1 MIDLTLVLLPI
12 VGFLIGLLV
21 TTLGGG
27 GGGLYVP
34 ILTLLGVAP
43 QVAVATSLAT
53 VLPTTA
59 VGAYSHNRKGNV
71 DVQTGI
77 ILGAGGII
85 GTLLGAYV
93 ANLIP
98 PNLLKKALGL
108 LLLIFAIPMIRRFIK
123 TYRKPKTHP
132 ENEEIREVVGEVDE
146 ATGEAKGE
154 DPERETLKLTGAKR
168 IFASLFGV
176 AGGVLAGVFGLSG
189 TPPISAGLYSLG
201 LPTLMVVG
209 TTVFVL
215 VFNSLAGI
223 GGYLVLGRFDVVLTV
238 LLGGGAVVGSF
249 LGPRVLEKAGKEAV
263 EKFIP
268 PVLISISVI
277 FGLALIF

>member
-1 MIDLTLVLLPI
+1 MIDYTLIFLPF

-34 ILTLLGVAP
+34 ILTLLGVTP

-71 DVQTGI
+71 DVKTGI
-77 ILGAGGII
+77 ILGIGGII
-85 GTLLGAYV
+85 GTLMGAYV

-98 PNLLKKALGL
+98 PNLLKKGLGL
-108 LLLIFAIPMIRRFIK
+108 LLLIFAIPMIRRFIGVYK
-123 TYRKPKTHP
+123 KSKAKPL
-132 ENEEIREVVGEVDE
+132 ENEESHEIEE
-146 ATGEAKGE
+146 AVGE
-154 DPERETLKLTGAKR
+154 DPDRETLKLTGPKR

-223 GGYLVLGRFDVVLTV
+223 GGYLFLGRFDVVLTV
-238 LLGGGAVVGSF
+238 LLGGGAIVGSF
-249 LGPRVLEKAGKEAV
+249 LGPKLLEKAGKELV
-263 EKFIP
+263 EKYIP
-268 PVLISISVI
+268 PVLICISVI

>member
-1 MIDLTLVLLPI
+1 MFDLTLVLLPI

-34 ILTLLGVAP
+34 ILTLLGVTP

-59 VGAYSHNRKGNV
+59 VGAYSHNRRGNV
-71 DVQTGI
+71 DVQTGL
-77 ILGAGGII
+77 ILGIGGII

-98 PNLLKKALGL
+98 SYLLKKGLGL
-108 LLLIFAIPMIRRFIK
+108 LLLIFAIPMIRRFLK
-123 TYRKPKTHP
+123 AYRKPETH
-132 ENEEIREVVGEVDE
+132 ETAD
-146 ATGEAKGE
+146 E
-154 DPERETLKLTGAKR
+154 DPEIEKNIGGDPDRETLKLTGPKR

-201 LPTLMVVG
+201 LPTIMVVG

-223 GGYLVLGRFDVVLTV
+223 GGYMFLGRFDVVLTV

-249 LGPRVLEKAGKEAV
+249 LGPRLLEKAGKEVV

-277 FGLALIF
+277 FGLALLL

>member
-1 MIDLTLVLLPI
+1 MSNLTLVILPI

-34 ILTLLGVAP
+34 ILTLLGVTP

-59 VGAYSHNRKGNV
+59 VGAYSHNKKGNV
-71 DVQTGI
+71 DVRTGI
-77 ILGAGGII
+77 ILGVGGVI

-98 PNLLKKALGL
+98 PYLLKKGLGF
-108 LLLIFAIPMIRRFIK
+108 LLLIFAIPMIRRFLRV
-123 TYRKPKTHP
+123 YRKPKTIDDMDSIADKNEVQERVEAP
-132 ENEEIREVVGEVDE
+132 EKD
-146 ATGEAKGE
+146 
-154 DPERETLKLTGAKR
+154 TLNLTGPKQ

-176 AGGVLAGVFGLSG
+176 SGGVLAGVFGLSG

-201 LPTLMVVG
+201 LPTIMVVG

-223 GGYLVLGRFDVVLTV
+223 GGYLFLGRFDVVLTV

-249 LGPRVLEKAGKEAV
+249 LGPRLLEKAGKDTIERV
-263 EKFIP
+263 IP
-268 PVLISISVI
+268 PVLIFINI
-277 FGLALIF
+277 LFGLALIL

>member
-1 MIDLTLVLLPI
+1 MFAWTLLFLPI
-12 VGFLIGLLV
+12 LGFLIGLLV

-34 ILTLLGVAP
+34 ILTLLGVTP

-71 DVQTGI
+71 DVHTGI
-77 ILGAGGII
+77 ILGIGGII
-85 GTLLGAYV
+85 GTLMGAYF

-98 PNLLKKALGL
+98 PNLLKKGLGL
-108 LLLIFAIPMIRRFIK
+108 LLLIFAIPMVRRFIGVYKKSK
-123 TYRKPKTHP
+123 TPIEREEDS
-132 ENEEIREVVGEVDE
+132 ENVGNVDE
-146 ATGEAKGE
+146 
-154 DPERETLKLTGAKR
+154 DPDRETLKLKGPKR

-201 LPTLMVVG
+201 LPTIMVVG

-223 GGYLVLGRFDVVLTV
+223 GGYLVLGKFDVVLTV

-249 LGPRVLEKAGKEAV
+249 LGPRLLEKAGKKAV

>member
-1 MIDLTLVLLPI
+1 MIDLTLIFLPI

-71 DVQTGI
+71 DVHTGI
-77 ILGAGGII
+77 ILGIGGII
-85 GTLLGAYV
+85 GTLIGAYV

-98 PNLLKKALGL
+98 PNLLKKCLGL

-123 TYRKPKTHP
+123 TYRKPKNHKTD
-132 ENEEIREVVGEVDE
+132 IDSSTDAQKVV
-146 ATGEAKGE
+146 GE
-154 DPERETLKLTGAKR
+154 DPERETLKLQGPKR

-176 AGGVLAGVFGLSG
+176 AGGVLAGVFGLSS

-223 GGYLVLGRFDVVLTV
+223 GGYLFLGRFDVVLTV

-249 LGPRVLEKAGKEAV
+249 LGPKLLEKAGKDIV

-268 PVLISISVI
+268 PVLIGISVI

>member
-1 MIDLTLVLLPI
+1 MIDYTLIFLPF

-34 ILTLLGVAP
+34 ILTLLGVTP

-71 DVQTGI
+71 DVKTGI
-77 ILGAGGII
+77 ILGIGGII
-85 GTLLGAYV
+85 GTLIGAYV

-98 PNLLKKALGL
+98 PNLLKKGLGL
-108 LLLIFAIPMIRRFIK
+108 LLLIFAIPMIRRFIGVYKKSK
-123 TYRKPKTHP
+123 TPLEEEETH
-132 ENEEIREVVGEVDE
+132 EIEDDSS
-146 ATGEAKGE
+146 E
-154 DPERETLKLTGAKR
+154 DPDRETLKLTGPKR

-223 GGYLVLGRFDVVLTV
+223 GGYLFLGRFDVVLTV

-249 LGPRVLEKAGKEAV
+249 LGPRLLEKAGKELV

-268 PVLISISVI
+268 PVLICISVI

>member
-1 MIDLTLVLLPI
+1 MIDYTLIFLPFI
-12 VGFLIGLLV
+12 GFLIGLLV

-34 ILTLLGVAP
+34 ILTLLGVTP

-71 DVQTGI
+71 DVKTGI
-77 ILGAGGII
+77 ILGIGGII
-85 GTLLGAYV
+85 GTLMGAYV

-98 PNLLKKALGL
+98 PNLLKKGLGF
-108 LLLIFAIPMIRRFIK
+108 LLLIFAIPMIRRFIGVYK
-123 TYRKPKTHP
+123 KSKKPMEKEDIHEIE
-132 ENEEIREVVGEVDE
+132 ENVDE
-146 ATGEAKGE
+146 
-154 DPERETLKLTGAKR
+154 DPDRETLKLTGSKR

-176 AGGVLAGVFGLSG
+176 VGGVLAGVFGLNG

-223 GGYLVLGRFDVVLTV
+223 GGYLFLGRFDVMLTV

-249 LGPRVLEKAGKEAV
+249 LGPKLLEKAGQKLV

>member
-1 MIDLTLVLLPI
+1 MIDYTLIFLPF

-71 DVQTGI
+71 DVKTGI
-77 ILGAGGII
+77 ILGIGGII
-85 GTLLGAYV
+85 GTLIGAYV

-98 PNLLKKALGL
+98 PNLLKKGLGL
-108 LLLIFAIPMIRRFIK
+108 LLLIFAIPMIRRFIGVYKKSK
-123 TYRKPKTHP
+123 TPKEEHHEIE
-132 ENEEIREVVGEVDE
+132 ENLS
-146 ATGEAKGE
+146 E
-154 DPERETLKLTGAKR
+154 DPDRETLKLTGPKR

-223 GGYLVLGRFDVVLTV
+223 GGYLFLGRFDVVLTV

-249 LGPRVLEKAGKEAV
+249 LGPKLLEKAGKELV

-268 PVLISISVI
+268 PVLIGISVI

>member
-1 MIDLTLVLLPI
+1 MIDLTLIFLPI

-71 DVQTGI
+71 DVHTGI
-77 ILGAGGII
+77 ILGIGGII
-85 GTLLGAYV
+85 GTLIGAYV

-98 PNLLKKALGL
+98 PNLLKKCLGL

-123 TYRKPKTHP
+123 TYRNP
-132 ENEEIREVVGEVDE
+132 ENHKTDLDASKDAQEVVGEEPD
-146 ATGEAKGE
+146 
-154 DPERETLKLTGAKR
+154 RETLKLQGPKR

-223 GGYLVLGRFDVVLTV
+223 GGYLFLGRFDVVLTV

-249 LGPRVLEKAGKEAV
+249 LGPKLLEKAGKDIV

-268 PVLISISVI
+268 PVLIGISII

>member
-1 MIDLTLVLLPI
+1 MIDLTLVFLPI

-71 DVQTGI
+71 DVQTGL

-98 PNLLKKALGL
+98 PNLLKKSLGL
-108 LLLIFAIPMIRRFIK
+108 LLLIFAIPMIRRFITTYKKSK
-123 TYRKPKTHP
+123 TPPETNP
-132 ENEEIREVVGEVDE
+132 ENQRE
-146 ATGEAKGE
+146 TGE
-154 DPERETLKLTGAKR
+154 DPDRETLKLTGPKR

-223 GGYLVLGRFDVVLTV
+223 GGYLFLGRFDVVLTV

-249 LGPRVLEKAGKEAV
+249 LGPKLLEKAGKEIV

-268 PVLISISVI
+268 PVLIGISVI

>member
-1 MIDLTLVLLPI
+1 MIDLTLVFLPI

-71 DVQTGI
+71 DVQTGL

-98 PNLLKKALGL
+98 PNLLKKSLGL
-108 LLLIFAIPMIRRFIK
+108 LLLIFAIPMIRRFIN
-123 TYRKPKTHP
+123 TYRKSKNPTDTNAK
-132 ENEEIREVVGEVDE
+132 NQEVVD
-146 ATGEAKGE
+146 
-154 DPERETLKLTGAKR
+154 DPDRETLKLKGPKR

-201 LPTLMVVG
+201 LPTIMVVG

-223 GGYLVLGRFDVVLTV
+223 GGYLFLGRFDVVLTV

-249 LGPRVLEKAGKEAV
+249 LGPKLLEKAGKEAV

>member
-1 MIDLTLVLLPI
+1 MFDWTLFFLPI
-12 VGFLIGLLV
+12 LGFLIGLLV

-34 ILTLLGVAP
+34 ILTLLGVTP
-43 QVAVATSLAT
+43 QIAVATSLAT

-71 DVQTGI
+71 DVHTGI
-77 ILGAGGII
+77 ILGIGGII
-85 GTLLGAYV
+85 GTLLGAYF

-98 PNLLKKALGL
+98 PNLLKKGLGL
-108 LLLIFAIPMIRRFIK
+108 LLLIFAIPMVRRFIGVYKKSK
-123 TYRKPKTHP
+123 TPIESEESSEIE
-132 ENEEIREVVGEVDE
+132 ENV
-146 ATGEAKGE
+146 GE
-154 DPERETLKLTGAKR
+154 DPDRETLKLTGPKR

-201 LPTLMVVG
+201 LPTIMVVG

-223 GGYLVLGRFDVVLTV
+223 GGYLVLGKFDVLLTV

-249 LGPRVLEKAGKEAV
+249 LGPRLLEKAGKEAV

>member
-1 MIDLTLVLLPI
+1 MIDLTLVFLPI

-34 ILTLLGVAP
+34 ILTLMGVAP

-71 DVQTGI
+71 DVNTGI
-77 ILGAGGII
+77 ILGVGGII
-85 GTLLGAYV
+85 GTLIGAYV

-98 PNLLKKALGL
+98 PNLLKKCLGL

-123 TYRKPKTHP
+123 TYRKPELSHET
-132 ENEEIREVVGEVDE
+132 NEQ
-146 ATGEAKGE
+146 
-154 DPERETLKLTGAKR
+154 DPEPDIKTREEPDRETLKLKGPKR

-176 AGGVLAGVFGLSG
+176 AGGILAGVFGLSG

-215 VFNSLAGI
+215 VFNSIAGI
-223 GGYLVLGRFDVVLTV
+223 GGYLFLGRFDVVLTV

-249 LGPRVLEKAGKEAV
+249 LGPKLLEKAGKDLV

-268 PVLISISVI
+268 PVLIGISIL
-277 FGLALIF
+277 FGLALLI

>member
-1 MIDLTLVLLPI
+1 MIDLTLLFLPI
-12 VGFLIGLLV
+12 VGFLIGIMV

-59 VGAYSHNRKGNV
+59 VGAYSHNRRGNV
-71 DVQTGI
+71 DVQTGL

-85 GTLLGAYV
+85 GTLFGAYV
-93 ANLIP
+93 AILIP
-98 PNLLKKALGL
+98 PDLLKKCLGL
-108 LLLIFAIPMIRRFIK
+108 MLLIFTIPMIRRFIR
-123 TYRKPKTHP
+123 TYRKSETSS
-132 ENEEIREVVGEVDE
+132 ETDGNTESFEG
-146 ATGEAKGE
+146 
-154 DPERETLKLTGAKR
+154 DPDRETLKLKGPKK
-168 IFASLFGV
+168 IFASFFGV

-201 LPTLMVVG
+201 LPTIMVVG

-223 GGYLVLGRFDVVLTV
+223 AGYLFLGKFDVVLTV
-238 LLGGGAVVGSF
+238 LLGGGAVIGSF
-249 LGPRVLEKAGKEAV
+249 LGPKVLEIAGKEVV
-263 EKFIP
+263 EKIIP
-268 PVLISISVI
+268 PVLISFSII
-277 FGLALIF
+277 FGLALIL

>member
-1 MIDLTLVLLPI
+1 MFDWTLFFLPI
-12 VGFLIGLLV
+12 LGFLIGLLV

-34 ILTLLGVAP
+34 ILTLLGVTP
-43 QVAVATSLAT
+43 QIAVATSLAT

-71 DVQTGI
+71 DVHTGI
-77 ILGAGGII
+77 ILGIGGII
-85 GTLLGAYV
+85 GTLLGAYF

-98 PNLLKKALGL
+98 PNLLKKGLGL
-108 LLLIFAIPMIRRFIK
+108 LLLIFAIPMVRRFIGVYKKSK
-123 TYRKPKTHP
+123 TPIESEDGLEIE
-132 ENEEIREVVGEVDE
+132 ENVGEDQ
-146 ATGEAKGE
+146 
-154 DPERETLKLTGAKR
+154 DRETLKLTGPKR

-176 AGGVLAGVFGLSG
+176 GGGVLAGVFGLSG

-201 LPTLMVVG
+201 LPTIMVVG

-223 GGYLVLGRFDVVLTV
+223 GGYLVLGKFDVLLTV

-249 LGPRVLEKAGKEAV
+249 LGPRLLEKAGKEAV